1 MSHGDL
7 IWSPFYSELTNN
19 IVQRQNLRIRTT
31 FVTFLEAIQADE
43 AVTDI
48 ALSPGFPGINLDILT
63 FMLSSELLVATSA
76 LFSLIAAN
84 TLPFNQLALLYKN
97 IWLIVVQVH
106 QISGIFYLK
115 AVQLH
120 PIGVAVKNPSV
131 DK

>member
-7 IWSPFYSELTNN
+7 IWSPFYSELTNS
-19 IVQRQNLRIRTT
+19 IIQQQDLWVRTT
-31 FVTFLEAIQADE
+31 FVTCLEAIQADK

-48 ALSPGFPGINLDILT
+48 ALSPGLPGISVGILA

-76 LFSLIAAN
+76 LFSLITVN
-84 TLPFNQLALLYKN
+84 TLPFNQLALLCQN

-115 AVQLH
+115 AVHLH
-120 PIGVAVKNPSV
+120 PVDVAVKNSSV